1 MYTIYR
7 CIITFLYN
15 FAVGIQCELSCVS
28 MSMSVSRS
36 FDIKIDISEIYRKHL
51 TFAQCRYM
59 SITEQNNGYK
69 QIIFMQPIV
78 E

>member
-1 MYTIYR
+1 MCIYR

-15 FAVGIQCELSCVS
+15 FPVGIKCELSCVS

-51 TFAQCRYM
+51 TFAQCMYM
-59 SITEQNNGYK
+59 SIIEQTMVINRSYVCN
-69 QIIFMQPIV
+69 I
-78 E
+78 

>member
-1 MYTIYR
+1 MCIYR

-15 FAVGIQCELSCVS
+15 FAVGIKCELSCVS

-36 FDIKIDISEIYRKHL
+36 FDIKVDISEIYRKHL
-51 TFAQCRYM
+51 HICAVQVYEYYRT
-59 SITEQNNGYK
+59 NNGYK
-69 QIIFMQPIV
+69 QIIFMQHIV

>member
-1 MYTIYR
+1 M
-7 CIITFLYN
+7 
-15 FAVGIQCELSCVS
+15 LSCVS

-59 SITEQNNGYK
+59 SITEQTTVINRSYLCN
-69 QIIFMQPIV
+69 I
-78 E
+78 

>member
-1 MYTIYR
+1 MCIYR

-15 FAVGIQCELSCVS
+15 FAVGIKCELSCVS
-28 MSMSVSRS
+28 MSMSVSMS

-51 TFAQCRYM
+51 TFAQCRYYEYYR
-59 SITEQNNGYK
+59 TNNGYK
-69 QIIFMQPIV
+69 QIIFMQHIV